1 MDRNGDIIHSY
12 YSHCPSEILISLF
25 HSKFLKKLLNINDRL
40 VNIDAF
46 DTKLIRYQRNK
57 PINYSE
63 KTMKE
68 KLEWKEQMFTN
79 FSNKFGVS
87 IRANQEEI
95 NQLLDENW
103 ELSKIKAAHG
113 FKKTLGCFGI
123 MLIDLADLSA
133 WLPSNLFFILL
144 GRDALVATS
153 YVAIDYLSVAIISKI
168 LPPWEEISEQP
179 IQRYLAQT
187 QSIPNLIELLQN
199 INKKILASIEENERA
214 GLWTATGLFIGSII
228 EPLLFKRELA
238 DVAKRGST
246 NLTTLL
252 SVFYVP
258 HLTNPNMQILGPT
271 PIRWQDSNLLEIN
284 NENEPQRDI
293 PGLRNRAMNI

>member
-1 MDRNGDIIHSY
+1 MENTFCNRTFSDWTMLAVGVLSL
-12 YSHCPSEILISLF
+12 ILANNQD
-25 HSKFLKKLLNINDRL
+25 SKFFMIYFSFFAGLFFGLWTAGGFINTYKRMIKKSIKLLHN
-40 VNIDAF
+40 
-46 DTKLIRYQRNK
+46 
-57 PINYSE
+57 S
-63 KTMKE
+63 
-68 KLEWKEQMFTN
+68 
-79 FSNKFGVS
+79 
-87 IRANQEEI
+87 